1 MTKLQQDRTP
11 RPRVL
16 TVDLRD
22 FARLASSPP
31 ISASPDPRL
40 IAEARLATTEW
51 RSSTPQVDRVGAW
64 SGSALATALVY
75 ESVLH
80 DPPHHAPL
88 VLAVGECV
96 RRALATAARTTIASI
111 APASG
116 LYAEGQVGSD
126 LGRRLARLCDALVLQ
141 GETGHAGA
149 VLRLTDD
156 ADEVRAELWS
166 FPALVG
172 LDPVRTQRLI
182 AKEFGSCATLC
193 IGRAGERE
201 LPFANLAAGAAPPS
215 FVGRGGLGAVLG
227 RLGLKALA
235 ISAAPVEERESA
247 SSRGLVKLLSASP
260 RLAERAAGGSF
271 ELFGAYGAR
280 ADLRARNYADV
291 VAPDDARAWST
302 RAGEREVGRKGCRGC
317 PTPCGWVFENAEPS
331 VEPQDGSI
339 RRGGRFSAFY
349 ALGPNLGLRDFDA
362 ALPLL
367 AACDDAGID
376 AKELGAALALVCMA
390 QSAGRLPELELP
402 PGELWG
408 NSAALRALID
418 DVALG
423 RGIGRRLTNGAR
435 AFAAEFGLAAEV
447 FEAKGQ
453 ALRLESNL
461 AVLLAQCV
469 SSRGA
474 DPMRANPFSV
484 GHSNRATL
492 VKLLAPLDLPAGAED
507 PLDAAGKGRIVWWHE
522 NWMAAIDMS
531 GFCAFSAAGL
541 LADGV
546 CDVDELARWIAPET
560 LRAEC
565 AADATRSIGERMLAA
580 GASITTLQRALN
592 ARLGARS
599 EEDRPAF
606 ARATLDRPQMWPEY
620 ASLRGLDESG
630 APSRATWERV
640 GEPSILDTRRP
651 FLAAAPSV
659 RCAPAAAGTL
669 VEEPRSSGVVRLRAS
684 GLLERALGP
693 DERVELVLP
702 ILLAQALRE
711 IERARPA
718 SKGMLLRAS
727 GEIVPAVY
735 RAACRLDAR
744 DLVRAGDELHLV
756 VALSGG

>member
-1 MTKLQQDRTP
+1 
-11 RPRVL
+11 L

-22 FARLASSPP
+22 FARPASSRP
-31 ISASPDPRL
+31 SSTSSDPWL
-40 IAEARLATTEW
+40 VAEARLATSEW

-75 ESVLH
+75 ESVVLGPAH
-80 DPPHHAPL
+80 RAPL

-96 RRALATAARTTIASI
+96 RRGLATAARTTIASV
-111 APASG
+111 APAPG

-126 LGRRLARLCDALVLQ
+126 LGRRLARMCDALVVQ
-141 GETGHAGA
+141 GDTHQAGA
-149 VLRLTDD
+149 VLRLMDD
-156 ADEVRAELWS
+156 GDGVRAELWS
-166 FPALVG
+166 FPGIVG
-172 LDPVRTQRLI
+172 LDPVRAQHTIVEALG
-182 AKEFGSCATLC
+182 ACATLC

-235 ISAAPVEERESA
+235 ISAAPVEEHESA
-247 SSRGLVKLLSASP
+247 PSRALVELLTRSP
-260 RLAERAAGGSF
+260 RLAERAAGGTF
-271 ELFGAYGAR
+271 ELFSVYGAR
-280 ADLRARNYADV
+280 ADLRSRNYEDV
-291 VAPDDARAWST
+291 VAPDEARAWST
-302 RAGEREVGRKGCRGC
+302 RAGEREVARKGCRGC
-317 PTPCGWVFENAEPS
+317 PTPCGWVFESTALAAGPD
-331 VEPQDGSI
+331 DGPI

-349 ALGPNLGLRDFDA
+349 ALGPNLGLTDLDA

-376 AKELGAALALVCMA
+376 AKELGAALALVCTA
-390 QSAGRLPELELP
+390 QAAGKLPELELS

-408 NSAALRALID
+408 NSVALRALID

-423 RGIGRRLTNGAR
+423 RGIGRKLEHGAR
-435 AFAAEFGLAAEV
+435 AFAAEFGLADVV

-453 ALRLESNL
+453 AVRLESNL

-484 GHSNRATL
+484 GHSDRAAL
-492 VKLLAPLDLPAGAED
+492 MKLLAPLDLPAGAED
-507 PLDAAGKGRIVWWHE
+507 PLDPAGKGRIVWWHE

-546 CDVDELARWIAPET
+546 CDVDELARWIAPAT

-565 AADATRSIGERMLAA
+565 AAEATGSIGERLLAA
-580 GASITTLQRALN
+580 GASIATLQRALN
-592 ARLGARS
+592 AHLGATG
-599 EEDRPAF
+599 EHDRPAF
-606 ARATLDRPQMWPEY
+606 ARATLDGPQMWPEY
-620 ASLRGLDESG
+620 ASLRGVDASG

-640 GEPSILDTRRP
+640 GDPSILDTRRP
-651 FLAAAPSV
+651 FLASESRVRREPGATPSSV
-659 RCAPAAAGTL
+659 A
-669 VEEPRSSGVVRLRAS
+669 EPRSIGVVCLRTT
-684 GLLERALGP
+684 GFLERALGK
-693 DERVELVLP
+693 DARVELDLP
-702 ILLAQALRE
+702 IPLVQALLE

-718 SKGMLLRAS
+718 ITGMLVRAG

-735 RAACRLDAR
+735 RAARRLDGQ